1 MTRVTDLFSPLL
13 FRQNGHA
20 LVDLLTEHLQD
31 AAASRI
37 DSVMPRG
44 TPAALAARFAGDF
57 PESGDGDVLRVV
69 TEALAASTALHSPG
83 FIGHQVATPLPDAA
97 LCDLVAALLNNGMA
111 VFEMG
116 PAASAMERAVL
127 AYLAR
132 AIGLPPTAGGVLT
145 SGGSL
150 GNLTALLAAR
160 QAKAGFDAWR
170 EGLRNRPQLVVYVAE
185 TAHYSV
191 SRALRILGLGDA
203 GVIAVAVDERL
214 RMRIDALEDEIRRAR
229 NHGRR
234 PIAVVASACSTAAG
248 AFDPIDAIADVCQ
261 REDLW
266 LHVDGA
272 HGAALALSERHR
284 GTVRGIERADS
295 VVWDAHKM
303 MLMPALITAVLF
315 RDGEAGAR
323 AFSQEA
329 GYLFD
334 EAADSDAWSDIG
346 RRTVECTKRMMSLKL
361 YAALAAHGTRVFAE
375 HIDAVCGLA
384 RHLAAGARARG
395 LEVLVEPECDIVCFR
410 RPGASGGVT
419 AGVRS
424 ALLAE
429 GRFYIVQVHLSSGLW
444 LRCTVLNPRTTAADL
459 DAMLDRVVALYDA
472 KAQPSPP

>member
-1 MTRVTDLFSPLL
+1 MSLAKDLLSPSR
-13 FRQNGHA
+13 FQQNGHA
-20 LVDLLTEHLQD
+20 LVEVLARHLAD
-31 AAASRI
+31 AERGAVPA
-37 DSVMPRG
+37 VMPG
-44 TPAALAARFAGDF
+44 GPPAAFAARFAGDF
-57 PESGDGDVLRVV
+57 PETGDGDVVRVV
-69 TEALAASTALHSPG
+69 AEVLAASTVLHSPG

-97 LCDLVAALLNNGMA
+97 LCDLAASILNNGMA

-132 AIGLPPTAGGVLT
+132 VLGLPASAGGVLT
-145 SGGSL
+145 SGGSV

-160 QAKAGFDAWR
+160 QAKAGFDVWR
-170 EGLRNRPQLVVYVAE
+170 EGLRNRAQLIVYVAE

-203 GVIAVAVDERL
+203 GVAAIPVDERL
-214 RMRIDALEDEIRRAR
+214 RMRVDALEAAIARAR
-229 NHGRR
+229 HHGRR

-248 AFDPIDAIADVCQ
+248 AFDPIDAIADVCA

-272 HGAALALSERHR
+272 HGASLALSARHR
-284 GTVRGIERADS
+284 DTLRGIERADS

-303 MLMPALITAVLF
+303 MLMPALVTAVLF
-315 RDGEAGAR
+315 RDAQAGAR

-334 EAADSDAWSDIG
+334 DAADSDAWSEIG
-346 RRTVECTKRMMSLKL
+346 RRTIECTKRMMSLKL

-375 HIDAVCGLA
+375 HVDAVCELA
-384 RHLAAGARARG
+384 RYLASGARARG
-395 LEVLVEPECDIVCFR
+395 LELLVEPECNIVCFR
-410 RPGASGGVT
+410 RPNVSGGVT
-419 AGVRS
+419 AAVRS

-429 GRFYIVQVHLSSGLW
+429 GRFYIVQVHLASGLW
-444 LRCTVLNPRTTAADL
+444 LRCTVINPLTTCADV
-459 DAMLDRVVALYDA
+459 DTMLDRVVSLYQEPRND
-472 KAQPSPP
+472 